1 MHRRYSGCC
10 LGPGARRPRPRPAGP
25 FWANFASFFLLP
37 LSICQAACSAVMA
50 TQRLSQAAILSA
62 PAAAPVASR
71 SLAEARAR
79 ARSFFREICREVPW
93 VVKNY
98 QLGEITTVGRLRS
111 QLATHFRRVETDNPK
126 VIDLMLFKGQ
136 AEVHEMMAHYTQ
148 RHHLVRARFCGSV
161 RRKRAPL
168 HFTPT
173 DNAPRRRL
181 RATWRRLTRR
191 ARGRSGRAARATSLS
206 GAQPAQAAPLPLT
219 PPRCPLS
226 FLTTNS

>member
-1 MHRRYSGCC
+1 
-10 LGPGARRPRPRPAGP
+10 
-25 FWANFASFFLLP
+25 
-37 LSICQAACSAVMA
+37 MA

-148 RHHLVRARFCGSV
+148 RHHLITRYV
-161 RRKRAPL
+161 APANE
-168 HFTPT
+168 T
-173 DNAPRRRL
+173 
-181 RATWRRLTRR
+181 
-191 ARGRSGRAARATSLS
+191 RSGAERASSKSDFFKRCAACSGSASSPHPTPLPAQLPHDELLENALGSLS
-206 GAQPAQAAPLPLT
+206 ESCHPYT
-219 PPRCPLS
+219 H
-226 FLTTNS
+226 